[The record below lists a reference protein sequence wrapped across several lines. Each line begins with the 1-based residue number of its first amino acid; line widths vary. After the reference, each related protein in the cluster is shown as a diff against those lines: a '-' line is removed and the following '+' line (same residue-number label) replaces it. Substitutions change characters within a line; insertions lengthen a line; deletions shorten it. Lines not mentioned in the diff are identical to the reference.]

1 MLLLTVLEEGCPYLV
16 FSVACEAQLPN
27 IPTMVNESGPLMS
40 VRDLRSS
47 SLSPRFCSRLLQW
60 MHPQGAAVS
69 VITSLLV
76 TMIEPVSGALKAQR
90 L

>member
-1 MLLLTVLEEGCPYLV
+1 MLILTVLEEGCPYLV

-60 MHPQGAAVS
+60 MPPQGAAVS
-69 VITSLLV
+69 AIASLLE
-76 TMIEPVSGALKAQR
+76 TTIKGRLGALR